1 MLEGEKVIYEIN
13 KRIDR
18 YIRDSDDLYYP
29 KKVYLNYPVLY
40 SSNEI
45 GVFTELD
52 VNSIKR
58 NGRGEL
64 VDTYGMTFSEMKKFQ
79 LHQPVTYFWDWYC
92 FDIFNTFEDFW
103 V

>member
-1 MLEGEKVIYEIN
+1 MLEGENVIYEIN
-13 KRIDR
+13 KRIAG
-18 YIRDSDDLYYP
+18 YIQNSDDLYYP
-29 KKVYLNYPVLY
+29 KRVYLNYPVLY
-40 SSNEI
+40 SSEV

-58 NGRGEL
+58 NGRGKL
-64 VDTYGMTFSEMKKFQ
+64 VDTYSMTFSEMKKFQ
-79 LHQPVTYFWDWYC
+79 LHQPVTYFGNWYC